1 MVNNY
6 DFAVTF
12 FSAESLFRLI
22 RNLLRRVIAL
32 YGSTLDD
39 DGRVAPLDGLAPS
52 RDRPRHVAGTQPE
65 RCSECRQCR
74 YQHRDDDFNDLFL
87 FHNFLALFWS
97 FWTDR

>member
-12 FSAESLFRLI
+12 FSAESLLRLI
-22 RNLLRRVIAL
+22 RDFFGGIVGF

-52 RDRPRHVAGTQPE
+52 GDRPRHVAARQPE
-65 RCSECRQCR
+65 RCSQCRQCR

-97 FWTDR
+97 FLTD